1 MRSSE
6 NMFECSKAKTWKI
19 NNKGEE
25 GVGITIREGGGDLDK
40 FSNVN

>member
-1 MRSSE
+1 
-6 NMFECSKAKTWKI
+6 MFECSKAKTWKI

-25 GVGITIREGGGDLDK
+25 GVGITTREGGGELDK